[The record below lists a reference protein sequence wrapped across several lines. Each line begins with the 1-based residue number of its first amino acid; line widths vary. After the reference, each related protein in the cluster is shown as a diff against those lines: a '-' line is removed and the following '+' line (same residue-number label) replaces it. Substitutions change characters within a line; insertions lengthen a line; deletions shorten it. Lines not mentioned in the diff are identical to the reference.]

1 MHYCLLQLYISKICM
16 VYRLL
21 QYFLLL
27 KFHKVLRN
35 ELSPPSATCPAQITP
50 TLAYLHNV
58 YNNFSSFKVYSTY
71 RVFLLVDQSIT
82 LSSNCLPTFRTIRSI
97 FWVHALHINPF
108 KSQQS
113 HALFLSHIQLFYDM
127 RGPFCIYVH
136 ISFFFGLF
144 GYFASFF
151 FWLFLVA
158 CLIFLS
164 LSISTVAHLFDMYFV
179 FPTCHGLCL
188 PNKRGEKSRRGR
200 EIAAAGLTVYFPFNS
215 RVFFRFFF
223 VGSNQ
228 YCCQKTTR
236 AERGRRAYRTEI
248 LSLLP

>member
-97 FWVHALHINPF
+97 FRVHALHINPF

-151 FWLFLVA
+151 FGYFWQLALSF
-158 CLIFLS
+158 S
-164 LSISTVAHLFDMYFV
+164 LSRFRLLLTFSICISFFQRAMGFV
-179 FPTCHGLCL
+179 YPT
-188 PNKRGEKSRRGR
+188 KEER
-200 EIAAAGLTVYFPFNS
+200 
-215 RVFFRFFF
+215 
-223 VGSNQ
+223 
-228 YCCQKTTR
+228 R
-236 AERGRRAYRTEI
+236 AEEEEKLRRRV
-248 LSLLP
+248 